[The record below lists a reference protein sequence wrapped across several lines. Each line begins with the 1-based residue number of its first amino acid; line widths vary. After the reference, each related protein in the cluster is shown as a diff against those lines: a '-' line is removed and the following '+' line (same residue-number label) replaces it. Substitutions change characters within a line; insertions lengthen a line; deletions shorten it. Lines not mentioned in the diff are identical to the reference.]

1 MKALWQGKPMVLIPW
16 GRDQPG
22 VAARAEA
29 LGVAEVVPRAQASAE
44 TIGAAVKKS
53 LTDQEMAST
62 AARHSAR
69 LRVTDPAAT
78 AAAHLESLL

>member
-1 MKALWQGKPMVLIPW
+1 MPW

-29 LGVAEVVPRAQASAE
+29 LGVAAVVPRGGDAR
-44 TIGAAVKKS
+44 GALADAIDRVLGS
-53 LTDQEMAST
+53 PAMQRS

-69 LRVTDPAAT
+69 LQATDPPVVAA
-78 AAAHLESLL
+78 SLLQSLT